1 MDQQFSLSWNNFHGN
16 LSKGFA
22 GLLGNGEFVDVT
34 IAVEGHLL
42 QAHKVILSIC
52 SPYFKK
58 MFQLNPCQHP
68 IVVLRDVTHKAMR
81 DLLQFM
87 YHGEVSVKREDLTS
101 FIGTA
106 EVLQIKGLTN
116 KETEDDVSETEK
128 DPIQIIETQNDNHNS
143 ESCASDIYDSSPN
156 DTPESYELDL
166 FKQRKLLGKLQQISE
181 LKRKSDEFLRT
192 NYYTDILNAEKR
204 QKLNEKP
211 QSKPSNHPLHSTFD
225 DLKKIYDENPVEI
238 TTTINP
244 NVHSPAKNNI
254 MNERNKNT
262 SATDNS
268 IELKTECDDSDI
280 IVSDP
285 AVCTAH
291 ETIQDGKKNLMMP
304 LDLQTTQ
311 DNCTGLNALFMDLK
325 NLVNGKVSNKIVR
338 PIYEEYARP
347 ALDHRLVTIPQ
358 KEDGKKK
365 YPQRSC
371 RLCWRI
377 GKRRDT
383 RFMCSA
389 CELPFCA
396 LSLVMN
402 GSSDS
407 QLPVRYKYIYSRKGH
422 KQLVHMNFVYTKH
435 STTHGKTSWRC
446 VQYFSLNRCPATV
459 ETIDAMI
466 YAVNH
471 QHNHEDCYD
480 KLVRNNIYEMDS
492 SSK

>member
-68 IVVLRDVTHKAMR
+68 IVVLRDVSHKAMR

-116 KETEDDVSETEK
+116 KETDDDSCESEKEPQK
-128 DPIQIIETQNDNHNS
+128 KFNSDNLS
-143 ESCASDIYDSSPN
+143 PDGESCTPDNYDSSPPKE
-156 DTPESYELDL
+156 TQESLDIGL
-166 FKQRKLLGKLQQISE
+166 FRQKKFIEKLQQLSS
-181 LKRKSDEFLRT
+181 LKRKSDDFLNK
-192 NYYTDILNAEKR
+192 NYYTTVSNTEKR
-204 QKLNEKP
+204 LKYNEN
-211 QSKPSNHPLHSTFD
+211 SISTQNNSLQNLYENFKT
-225 DLKKIYDENPVEI
+225 LYDESPVDI
-238 TTTINP
+238 SRSLNP
-244 NVHSPAKNNI
+244 NQSPN
-254 MNERNKNT
+254 MNESERLQNT
-262 SATDNS
+262 SEHS
-268 IELKTECDDSDI
+268 IEPKTECDESDI
-280 IVSDP
+280 VVSDP
-285 AVCTAH
+285 AVCTTPESRADIK
-291 ETIQDGKKNLMMP
+291 TKLMMP

-311 DNCTGLNALFMDLK
+311 DNCPSLNSLFVDLK
-325 NLVNGKVSNKIVR
+325 NLVNGKICDKMLRAPN
-338 PIYEEYARP
+338 EENP
-347 ALDHRLVTIPQ
+347 TPLQHCLITIPQ

-371 RLCWRI
+371 RLCWRL

-389 CELPFCA
+389 CELPFCK
-396 LSLVMN
+396 SPCFEVHYN
-402 GSSDS
+402 GILKVS
-407 QLPVRYKYIYSRKGH
+407 QLQGDY
-422 KQLVHMNFVYTKH
+422 
-435 STTHGKTSWRC
+435 
-446 VQYFSLNRCPATV
+446 
-459 ETIDAMI
+459 
-466 YAVNH
+466 YA
-471 QHNHEDCYD
+471 
-480 KLVRNNIYEMDS
+480 S
-492 SSK
+492 

>member
-68 IVVLRDVTHKAMR
+68 IVVLRDVSHKAMR

-116 KETEDDVSETEK
+116 KETEEECCETEK
-128 DPIQIIETQNDNHNS
+128 EPQQNLETHNDNPNT
-143 ESCASDIYDSSPN
+143 ESCASDTYDTSPN
-156 DTPESYELDL
+156 ETQETNDIDI
-166 FKQRKLLGKLQQISE
+166 FKQRQFIEKLQQIST
-181 LKRKSDEFLRT
+181 LKRKSEEFLKK
-192 NYYTDILNAEKR
+192 NFYTDLLNAEKR
-204 QKLNEKP
+204 QKFNEKFNYNK
-211 QSKPSNHPLHSTFD
+211 QSNHSVHSAYEN
-225 DLKKIYDENPVEI
+225 LKKIYDENPVDI
-238 TTTINP
+238 TTSLNP
-244 NVHSPAKNNI
+244 IQSPS
-254 MNERNKNT
+254 KNT
-262 SATDNS
+262 NENNMSQIGPDTP

-280 IVSDP
+280 IVTDP
-285 AVCTAH
+285 AVCTTH
-291 ETIQDGKKNLMMP
+291 DTQSEGKKSLMMP

-311 DNCTGLNALFMDLK
+311 D
-325 NLVNGKVSNKIVR
+325 S
-338 PIYEEYARP
+338 
-347 ALDHRLVTIPQ
+347 
-358 KEDGKKK
+358 
-365 YPQRSC
+365 
-371 RLCWRI
+371 
-377 GKRRDT
+377 
-383 RFMCSA
+383 
-389 CELPFCA
+389 A
-396 LSLVMN
+396 LSLVIN

-407 QLPVRYKYIYSRKGH
+407 QIPVRYKYIYSRKGH

-459 ETIDAMI
+459 ETIDSMI

-471 QHNHEDCYD
+471 QHNHEDCYE
-480 KLVRNNIYEMDS
+480 KLVRNNIYEMDN

>member
-1 MDQQFSLSWNNFHGN
+1 MSIQKYTTLRSKRRAANSCHVSCTKYLSNYFIKYKHAIKQWLEMDQQFSLSWNNFHGN
-16 LSKGFA
+16 LTKGFA

-116 KETEDDVSETEK
+116 KETDEDDIDKEQDLSKTTAENKSVAETESCVSNTY
-128 DPIQIIETQNDNHNS
+128 DAASNDDSMQNN
-143 ESCASDIYDSSPN
+143 
-156 DTPESYELDL
+156 ELML
-166 FKQRKLLGKLQQISE
+166 LKQRQFIEKLQKLSN
-181 LKRKSDEFLRT
+181 LKRKSEEFLQNNYFT
-192 NYYTDILNAEKR
+192 NMLEPEKR
-204 QKLNEKP
+204 PKINEKSP
-211 QSKPSNHPLHSTFD
+211 YNKHVNHLLQNSNFESIKNVYD
-225 DLKKIYDENPVEI
+225 DNPVDI
-238 TTTINP
+238 SSNFNT
-244 NVHSPAKNNI
+244 HSQKGNI
-254 MNERNKNT
+254 DIKDLNDK
-262 SATDNS
+262 SKDQSPPDQS

-280 IVSDP
+280 IVTDP
-285 AVCTAH
+285 AVCTTPKSYDGQRNNKK
-291 ETIQDGKKNLMMP
+291 ESGIPIDYQSPQD
-304 LDLQTTQ
+304 
-311 DNCTGLNALFMDLK
+311 
-325 NLVNGKVSNKIVR
+325 S
-338 PIYEEYARP
+338 
-347 ALDHRLVTIPQ
+347 
-358 KEDGKKK
+358 
-365 YPQRSC
+365 
-371 RLCWRI
+371 
-377 GKRRDT
+377 
-383 RFMCSA
+383 
-389 CELPFCA
+389 A
-396 LSLVMN
+396 LSLVVN
-402 GSSDS
+402 GSNENS

-459 ETIDAMI
+459 ETIDSMI

-471 QHNHEDCYD
+471 QHNHEDCFE
-480 KLVRNNIYEMDS
+480 KLSRNNIYEMNVS
-492 SSK
+492 PK

>member
-1 MDQQFSLSWNNFHGN
+1 MEQQFSLSWNNFHGN

-34 IAVEGHLL
+34 IAVDGHLL

-106 EVLQIKGLTN
+106 EILQIKGLTN
-116 KETEDDVSETEK
+116 KETEDVLETDKEPK
-128 DPIQIIETQNDNHNS
+128 TNLDTHNDNPNS
-143 ESCASDIYDSSPN
+143 ESCASDMYDSSPN
-156 DTPESYELDL
+156 DTPETYDIDI
-166 FKQRKLLGKLQQISE
+166 FKQRNLLGKLQQISE
-181 LKRKSDEFLRT
+181 LKRKSEELLRT
-192 NYYTDILNAEKR
+192 NYYGDILNAEKR
-204 QKLNEKP
+204 QKLNEI
-211 QSKPSNHPLHSTFD
+211 STRSIAFEKN
-225 DLKKIYDENPVEI
+225 LKKIYDENPVDI
-238 TTTINP
+238 TTSINP
-244 NVHSPAKNNI
+244 NIQSP
-254 MNERNKNT
+254 NKNT
-262 SATDNS
+262 IERNNTQNVPDNS
-268 IELKTECDDSDI
+268 VELKTECDDSDI

-285 AVCTAH
+285 AVCTSH
-291 ETIQDGKKNLMMP
+291 DTSETKKNLMMP
-304 LDLQTTQ
+304 LDLQTPQ
-311 DNCTGLNALFMDLK
+311 DN
-325 NLVNGKVSNKIVR
+325 
-338 PIYEEYARP
+338 
-347 ALDHRLVTIPQ
+347 
-358 KEDGKKK
+358 
-365 YPQRSC
+365 
-371 RLCWRI
+371 
-377 GKRRDT
+377 
-383 RFMCSA
+383 
-389 CELPFCA
+389 A
-396 LSLVMN
+396 LSLVVN
-402 GSSDS
+402 GSDS

-471 QHNHEDCYD
+471 HHNHEDCYE
-480 KLVRNNIYEMDS
+480 KLVRNNVYEMDTA
-492 SSK
+492 K

>member
-68 IVVLRDVTHKAMR
+68 IVVLRDVSHKAMR

-116 KETEDDVSETEK
+116 KETEEECCETEK
-128 DPIQIIETQNDNHNS
+128 EPHQNLETQNDNPNT
-143 ESCASDIYDSSPN
+143 ESCASEMYDTSPN
-156 DTPESYELDL
+156 ETQETNDVDIL
-166 FKQRKLLGKLQQISE
+166 KQRQFIEKLQQIST
-181 LKRKSDEFLRT
+181 LKRKSEEFLKK
-192 NYYTDILNAEKR
+192 NFYTDVLNAEKR
-204 QKLNEKP
+204 QKFNEKFNY
-211 QSKPSNHPLHSTFD
+211 SKQSNHSVHNAYEN
-225 DLKKIYDENPVEI
+225 LKKIYDENPVDI
-238 TTTINP
+238 TTSLNP
-244 NVHSPAKNNI
+244 IQSPSKNS
-254 MNERNKNT
+254 NENNMSQT
-262 SATDNS
+262 GPDTP

-280 IVSDP
+280 IVTDP
-285 AVCTAH
+285 AVCTTHDAQS
-291 ETIQDGKKNLMMP
+291 EGKKSLMMP

-311 DNCTGLNALFMDLK
+311 D
-325 NLVNGKVSNKIVR
+325 S
-338 PIYEEYARP
+338 
-347 ALDHRLVTIPQ
+347 
-358 KEDGKKK
+358 
-365 YPQRSC
+365 
-371 RLCWRI
+371 
-377 GKRRDT
+377 
-383 RFMCSA
+383 
-389 CELPFCA
+389 A
-396 LSLVMN
+396 LSLVIN
-402 GSSDS
+402 GSSDN

-471 QHNHEDCYD
+471 QHNHEDCYE
-480 KLVRNNIYEMDS
+480 KLVRNNIYEMDN

>member
-68 IVVLRDVTHKAMR
+68 IVVLRDVSHKAMR

-116 KETEDDVSETEK
+116 KETEEECCETEK
-128 DPIQIIETQNDNHNS
+128 EPQQNLETHDDNPNT
-143 ESCASDIYDSSPN
+143 ESCASDTYDTSPN
-156 DTPESYELDL
+156 ETQETNDIDILKHRQFIE
-166 FKQRKLLGKLQQISE
+166 KLQQIST
-181 LKRKSDEFLRT
+181 LKRKSEEFLKK
-192 NYYTDILNAEKR
+192 NFYTDVFNAEKR
-204 QKLNEKP
+204 QKFNEKFNY
-211 QSKPSNHPLHSTFD
+211 SKQSNHSVHSAYEN
-225 DLKKIYDENPVEI
+225 LKKIYDENPVDI
-238 TTTINP
+238 TTSLNP
-244 NVHSPAKNNI
+244 IQSPS
-254 MNERNKNT
+254 KNT
-262 SATDNS
+262 NENNMSQIGPDTP

-280 IVSDP
+280 IVTDP
-285 AVCTAH
+285 AVCTTH
-291 ETIQDGKKNLMMP
+291 DTQSEGKKSLMMP

-311 DNCTGLNALFMDLK
+311 D
-325 NLVNGKVSNKIVR
+325 S
-338 PIYEEYARP
+338 
-347 ALDHRLVTIPQ
+347 
-358 KEDGKKK
+358 
-365 YPQRSC
+365 
-371 RLCWRI
+371 
-377 GKRRDT
+377 
-383 RFMCSA
+383 
-389 CELPFCA
+389 A
-396 LSLVMN
+396 LSLVIN

-471 QHNHEDCYD
+471 QHNHEDCYE
-480 KLVRNNIYEMDS
+480 KLVRNNIYEMDN

>member
-68 IVVLRDVTHKAMR
+68 IVVLRDVTHKAMK

-116 KETEDDVSETEK
+116 KETEEEAFDADKELTK
-128 DPIQIIETQNDNHNS
+128 QNIAAQNDS
-143 ESCASDIYDSSPN
+143 PDAESCASDMYDSTTNEISDN
-156 DTPESYELDL
+156 TDIDL
-166 FKQRKLLGKLQQISE
+166 IKQRQFIEKLQRLSS
-181 LKRKSDEFLRT
+181 LKRKSEEFLQK
-192 NYYTDILNAEKR
+192 NYYTDILNSEKR
-204 QKLNEKP
+204 PKICDKLSNNKSNNHLV
-211 QSKPSNHPLHSTFD
+211 QSSNFESVQS
-225 DLKKIYDENPVEI
+225 IYEENPVDI
-238 TTTINP
+238 TKSLNP
-244 NVHSPAKNNI
+244 NIQKQGTDKEVSDNGNNQSVI
-254 MNERNKNT
+254 EQVM
-262 SATDNS
+262 
-268 IELKTECDDSDI
+268 ELKTECDDSDI

-285 AVCTAH
+285 AVCTTPKGY
-291 ETIQDGKKNLMMP
+291 ENPRELKKGLIIP
-304 LDLQTTQ
+304 LDYQ
-311 DNCTGLNALFMDLK
+311 
-325 NLVNGKVSNKIVR
+325 S
-338 PIYEEYARP
+338 
-347 ALDHRLVTIPQ
+347 PQ
-358 KEDGKKK
+358 EN
-365 YPQRSC
+365 
-371 RLCWRI
+371 
-377 GKRRDT
+377 
-383 RFMCSA
+383 
-389 CELPFCA
+389 A

-402 GSSDS
+402 GSCDN

-459 ETIDAMI
+459 ETIDSMI
-466 YAVNH
+466 YAINH
-471 QHNHEDCYD
+471 QHNHEDCYE
-480 KLVRNNIYEMDS
+480 KLSRNNIYEMNNS
-492 SSK
+492 PK

>member
-16 LSKGFA
+16 LSNGFA

-101 FIGTA
+101 FISTA

-116 KETEDDVSETEK
+116 KETDEENFEAEKEVPKQSLDVQRSPEAETGSDVYNTNSEASDHCETE
-128 DPIQIIETQNDNHNS
+128 
-143 ESCASDIYDSSPN
+143 
-156 DTPESYELDL
+156 LL
-166 FKQRKLLGKLQQISE
+166 KQREFIEKLQRISN
-181 LKRKSDEFLRT
+181 LKRKSDEYLQKK
-192 NYYTDILNAEKR
+192 YYTETHNLEKR
-204 QKLNEKP
+204 PKPTEKYVKINQAHQKNNFENIKSIFEDNSLNITKSINTNILQNNTDKECNDK
-211 QSKPSNHPLHSTFD
+211 NHSETSVESPI
-225 DLKKIYDENPVEI
+225 DLK
-238 TTTINP
+238 
-244 NVHSPAKNNI
+244 
-254 MNERNKNT
+254 M
-262 SATDNS
+262 
-268 IELKTECDDSDI
+268 ECDDNDI

-285 AVCTAH
+285 AVCTTPKSYDSR
-291 ETIQDGKKNLMMP
+291 EVNKV
-304 LDLQTTQ
+304 TTPVEYQSPQ
-311 DNCTGLNALFMDLK
+311 DN
-325 NLVNGKVSNKIVR
+325 
-338 PIYEEYARP
+338 
-347 ALDHRLVTIPQ
+347 
-358 KEDGKKK
+358 
-365 YPQRSC
+365 
-371 RLCWRI
+371 
-377 GKRRDT
+377 
-383 RFMCSA
+383 
-389 CELPFCA
+389 A

-402 GSSDS
+402 GTCDS

-459 ETIDAMI
+459 ETIDSMI

-471 QHNHEDCYD
+471 QHNHEDCYE
-480 KLVRNNIYEMDS
+480 KLSRNNIYEMNVS
-492 SSK
+492 PE

>member
-68 IVVLRDVTHKAMR
+68 IVVLRDVTHKAMK

-116 KETEDDVSETEK
+116 KETEEEAFDADKELTK
-128 DPIQIIETQNDNHNS
+128 QNIAAQNDS
-143 ESCASDIYDSSPN
+143 PDAESCASDMYDTTTNEISDNS
-156 DTPESYELDL
+156 DIDL
-166 FKQRKLLGKLQQISE
+166 IKQRQFIEKLQRLSS
-181 LKRKSDEFLRT
+181 LKRKSEEFLQK
-192 NYYTDILNAEKR
+192 NYYTDIINSEKR
-204 QKLNEKP
+204 PKICDKISNNKSNNHLV
-211 QSKPSNHPLHSTFD
+211 QSSNFD
-225 DLKKIYDENPVEI
+225 NVQSIYEENPVEI
-238 TTTINP
+238 TTSLNP
-244 NVHSPAKNNI
+244 NIQKGTDKETSDNGNNQSVI
-254 MNERNKNT
+254 EQVM
-262 SATDNS
+262 
-268 IELKTECDDSDI
+268 ELKTECDDSDI

-285 AVCTAH
+285 AVCTTPKGY
-291 ETIQDGKKNLMMP
+291 ENSR
-304 LDLQTTQ
+304 
-311 DNCTGLNALFMDLK
+311 DLK
-325 NLVNGKVSNKIVR
+325 KGLII
-338 PIYEEYARP
+338 PLEYQS
-347 ALDHRLVTIPQ
+347 PQ
-358 KEDGKKK
+358 EN
-365 YPQRSC
+365 
-371 RLCWRI
+371 
-377 GKRRDT
+377 
-383 RFMCSA
+383 
-389 CELPFCA
+389 A

-402 GSSDS
+402 GSCDN

-459 ETIDAMI
+459 ETIDSMI

-471 QHNHEDCYD
+471 QHNHEDCYE
-480 KLVRNNIYEMDS
+480 KLSRNNIYEMNNS
-492 SSK
+492 PK

>member
-68 IVVLRDVTHKAMR
+68 IVVLRDVTHKAMK

-116 KETEDDVSETEK
+116 KETEEEVFDTDKELTKQNVAA
-128 DPIQIIETQNDNHNS
+128 QNDS
-143 ESCASDIYDSSPN
+143 PDAESCASDMYDSTTNEISDN
-156 DTPESYELDL
+156 SDIDL
-166 FKQRKLLGKLQQISE
+166 VKQRQFIEKLQRLSS
-181 LKRKSDEFLRT
+181 LKRKSEEFLQK
-192 NYYTDILNAEKR
+192 NYYTDIINSEKR
-204 QKLNEKP
+204 PKICDKITNNKSNNHLV
-211 QSKPSNHPLHSTFD
+211 QSSNFD
-225 DLKKIYDENPVEI
+225 NVQSIYEENPVEI
-238 TTTINP
+238 TTSLNP
-244 NVHSPAKNNI
+244 NIQKQGTDKEASDNGNNQSVI
-254 MNERNKNT
+254 EQVM
-262 SATDNS
+262 
-268 IELKTECDDSDI
+268 ELKTECDDSDI

-285 AVCTAH
+285 AVCTTPKGY
-291 ETIQDGKKNLMMP
+291 ENSRDLKKGLIIP
-304 LDLQTTQ
+304 LDYQ
-311 DNCTGLNALFMDLK
+311 
-325 NLVNGKVSNKIVR
+325 S
-338 PIYEEYARP
+338 
-347 ALDHRLVTIPQ
+347 PQ
-358 KEDGKKK
+358 EN
-365 YPQRSC
+365 
-371 RLCWRI
+371 
-377 GKRRDT
+377 
-383 RFMCSA
+383 
-389 CELPFCA
+389 A

-402 GSSDS
+402 GSCDS

-459 ETIDAMI
+459 ETIDSMI

-471 QHNHEDCYD
+471 QHNHEDCYE
-480 KLVRNNIYEMDS
+480 KLSRNNIYEMNNS
-492 SSK
+492 PK